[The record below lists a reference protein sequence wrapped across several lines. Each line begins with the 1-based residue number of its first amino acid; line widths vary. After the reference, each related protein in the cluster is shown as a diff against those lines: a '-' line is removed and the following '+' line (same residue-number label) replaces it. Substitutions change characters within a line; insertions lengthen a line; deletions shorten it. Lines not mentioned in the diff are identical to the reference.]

1 MSYYL
6 SVLKDS
12 PSGFWKLDESFGS
25 IAYDSSGCGN
35 NGAYIGTISNT
46 PMPIV
51 SGGSHSTKITDTN
64 YLQFEISKN
73 FWGIDVSG
81 GFGTTKTSDN
91 DFSLEVWFH
100 PKNLTNLTPI
110 LADTSGI
117 GIYWDN
123 GNILFKLENE
133 EIYYSVPNPQRVLH
147 VVAVYSVNS
156 ISLYLNGELVKS
168 KSVSRINFTNES
180 LSFNCGPAE
189 TNKYFIIDAPAIY
202 RYSLNLNSII
212 NHYNNFI
219 SNTESNI
226 VLPDSGEIFKASEKH
241 QNINTTVSFPAQL
254 DWQYHIDDNI
264 LYRESTNSLYLSPSS
279 TQGQFIKVISFPL
292 WKNYVS
298 SKIEWLSSNGVSID
312 VSVDGENGAWQAC
325 ENGKA
330 LPGFSQGS
338 NFSNNKV
345 LYFRVTFESSDSNK
359 YVPELYYMKIHFYD
373 EKILFAH
380 GGGSKISVSQ
390 PNSGSSWEISIS
402 NSNTN
407 ILLRESDNGIITSDS
422 AFYVDTLKDI
432 QSLEMIFSPKS
443 LSSGYLFYN
452 KTGGTESYISWSA
465 NGTITKSNISGLYIN
480 GQDITSETNI
490 EEHLYIDEPN
500 YILIKTSSEITGEI
514 WLNGKQDGGNRS
526 GVLDDN
532 MYQNIAIY
540 ESSSI
545 DHLKHYNLY
554 IGKDVIEA
562 NDSVIEIT
570 EEAVKTYSR
579 DRVLLNNL

>member
-6 SVLKDS
+6 SVIKDN
-12 PSGFWKLDESFGS
+12 PSGFWKLDEISGTV
-25 IAYDSSGCGN
+25 AYDSSGCGN
-35 NGAYIGTISNT
+35 HGSYMGSVLNT
-46 PMPIV
+46 SMPIV
-51 SGGSHSTKITDTN
+51 SGGSSATKITDSD
-64 YLQFEISKN
+64 YLEFSVTKD
-73 FWGIDVSG
+73 FSGVGGIG
-81 GFGTTKTSDN
+81 GFGTVKTSDN

-100 PKNLTNLTPI
+100 PKNLTTLTPI
-110 LADTSGI
+110 LADSSGL

-123 GNILFKLENE
+123 GNIVFKLENQ
-133 EIYYSVPNPQRVLH
+133 EIYYSVPNPNRSLH
-147 VVAVYSVNS
+147 VVAVYSVKS
-156 ISLYLNGELVKS
+156 MSLYLNGTLVAS
-168 KSVSRINFTNES
+168 KSISKINFTNES
-180 LSFNCGPAE
+180 LLFSCGP
-189 TNKYFIIDAPAIY
+189 TDINKHFIVDAPAIY
-202 RYSLNLNSII
+202 RYSLSPNKIL

-226 VLPDSGEIFKASEKH
+226 VLPDSGEIFKASEMY
-241 QNINTTVSFPAQL
+241 QNINTTISFPALL
-254 DWQYHIDDNI
+254 DWQYHTDDNI
-264 LYRESTNSLYLSPSS
+264 LYREYTNSLYLSPSS
-279 TQGQFIKVISFPL
+279 NYGEFIKVISLPH
-292 WKNYVS
+292 WKNFVS
-298 SKIEWLSSNGVSID
+298 SKLEMLASNGVSIHISTD
-312 VSVDGENGAWQAC
+312 NQSTWQEC

-338 NFSNNKV
+338 NFSSSKV
-345 LYFRVTFESSDSNK
+345 IAIKVKFESNDSEK
-359 YVPELYYMKIHFYD
+359 YVPELYYIKIHFYD
-373 EKILFAH
+373 DKKLSAH
-380 GGGSKISVSQ
+380 GGGSIISTSQ

-490 EEHLYIDEPN
+490 EEYLYIDEPN

-554 IGKDVIEA
+554 IGKDIIEA

>member
-12 PSGFWKLDESFGS
+12 PSGFWKLDESSGF

-64 YLQFEISKN
+64 YLQFEINKD
-73 FWGIDVSG
+73 FRGIDISG

-490 EEHLYIDEPN
+490 EEYLYIDEPN

-514 WLNGKQDGGNRS
+514 WLNGKQDGGDRS

>member
-12 PSGFWKLDESFGS
+12 PSGFWKLDESSGS

-35 NGAYIGTISNT
+35 NGTYVGTVLNT

-51 SGGSHSTKITDTN
+51 SGGSHSTKITDTS
-64 YLQFEISKN
+64 YLQFEINKD
-73 FWGIDVSG
+73 FRGINVSG
-81 GFGTTKTSDN
+81 GFGTNKTSDN
-91 DFSLEVWFH
+91 DFSLEVWLH

-133 EIYYSVPNPQRVLH
+133 EIYYSVPNPQRALH
-147 VVAVYSVNS
+147 IVAVYAVNS
-156 ISLYLNGELVKS
+156 MSLYLNGELVKS

-189 TNKYFIIDAPAIY
+189 TNKYFIVDAPAIY

-212 NHYNNFI
+212 NHYNNFF

-254 DWQYHIDDNI
+254 DWQYHVDDNI

-312 VSVDGENGAWQAC
+312 ISVDGEDGPWQSC

-338 NFSNNKV
+338 NFLNNKV
-345 LYFRVTFESSDSNK
+345 LSIRVTFESNDSNK
-359 YVPELYYMKIHFYD
+359 YVPELYYIKIHFYD
-373 EKILFAH
+373 EKSLFAH
-380 GGGSKISVSQ
+380 GGGSKIFVSQ
-390 PNSGSSWEISIS
+390 PNIGSSWEIAIS
-402 NSNTN
+402 NQNTN
-407 ILLRESDNGIITSDS
+407 VLLREKDNGIVPDNST
-422 AFYVDTLKDI
+422 FYIDTLKNVKC
-432 QSLEMIFSPKS
+432 LEMILSPKS

-452 KTGGTESYISWSA
+452 KTNGTESYISWE
-465 NGTITKSNISGLYIN
+465 NDGTITKSNISNLYIN
-480 GQDITSETNI
+480 GQDITSQVSI
-490 EEHLYIDEPN
+490 SDFLYIDEPN
-500 YILIKTSSEITGEI
+500 YILIKTSYGMSGQI
-514 WLNGKQDGGNRS
+514 WINGKQDEGNRS
-526 GVLDDN
+526 GVLDNN

-540 ESSSI
+540 ESESI

-554 IGKDVIEA
+554 IGKDTIEA

>member
-12 PSGFWKLDESFGS
+12 PSGFWKLDESSGF

-64 YLQFEISKN
+64 YLQFEINKD
-73 FWGIDVSG
+73 FRGIDISG

-402 NSNTN
+402 NLNTN

-452 KTGGTESYISWSA
+452 KTGGTESYISWNA

-490 EEHLYIDEPN
+490 EEYLYIDEPN

-514 WLNGKQDGGNRS
+514 WLNGKQDGGDRS

-554 IGKDVIEA
+554 IGKDIIEA

>member
-6 SVLKDS
+6 SVIKDN
-12 PSGFWKLDESFGS
+12 PSGFWKLDEISGTV
-25 IAYDSSGCGN
+25 AYDSSGCGN
-35 NGAYIGTISNT
+35 HGSYMGSVLNT
-46 PMPIV
+46 SMPIV
-51 SGGSHSTKITDTN
+51 SGGSSATKITDSD
-64 YLQFEISKN
+64 YLEFSVTKD
-73 FWGIDVSG
+73 FSGVGGIG
-81 GFGTTKTSDN
+81 GFGTVKTSDN

-100 PKNLTNLTPI
+100 PKNLTTLTPI
-110 LADTSGI
+110 LADSSGL

-123 GNILFKLENE
+123 GNIVFKLENQ
-133 EIYYSVPNPQRVLH
+133 EIYYSVPNPNRSLH
-147 VVAVYSVNS
+147 VVAVYSVKS
-156 ISLYLNGELVKS
+156 MSLYLNGTLVAS
-168 KSVSRINFTNES
+168 KSISKINFTNES
-180 LSFNCGPAE
+180 LLFSCGP
-189 TNKYFIIDAPAIY
+189 TDINKHFIVDAPAIY
-202 RYSLNLNSII
+202 RYSLSPNKIL

-226 VLPDSGEIFKASEKH
+226 VLPDSGEIFKASEMY
-241 QNINTTVSFPAQL
+241 QNINTTISFPALL
-254 DWQYHIDDNI
+254 DWQYHTDDNI
-264 LYRESTNSLYLSPSS
+264 LYREYTNSLYLSPSS
-279 TQGQFIKVISFPL
+279 NYGEFIKVISLPH
-292 WKNYVS
+292 WKNFVS
-298 SKIEWLSSNGVSID
+298 SKLEMLASNGVSIHISTD
-312 VSVDGENGAWQAC
+312 NQSTWQEC

-338 NFSNNKV
+338 NFSSSKV
-345 LYFRVTFESSDSNK
+345 IAIKVKFESNDSEK
-359 YVPELYYMKIHFYD
+359 YVPELYYIKIHFYD
-373 EKILFAH
+373 DKKLSAH
-380 GGGSKISVSQ
+380 GGGSIISTSQ

-490 EEHLYIDEPN
+490 EEYLYIDEPN

>member
-6 SVLKDS
+6 SVIKDN
-12 PSGFWKLDESFGS
+12 PSGFWKLDEISGTV
-25 IAYDSSGCGN
+25 AYDSSGCGN
-35 NGAYIGTISNT
+35 HGSYMGSVLNT
-46 PMPIV
+46 SMPIV
-51 SGGSHSTKITDTN
+51 SGGSSATKITDSD
-64 YLQFEISKN
+64 YLEFSVTKD
-73 FWGIDVSG
+73 FSGVGGIG
-81 GFGTTKTSDN
+81 GFGTVKTSDN

-100 PKNLTNLTPI
+100 PKNLTTLTPI
-110 LADTSGI
+110 LADSSGL

-123 GNILFKLENE
+123 GNIVFKLENQ
-133 EIYYSVPNPQRVLH
+133 EIYYSVPNPNRSLH
-147 VVAVYSVNS
+147 VVAVYSVKS
-156 ISLYLNGELVKS
+156 MSLYLNGTLVAS
-168 KSVSRINFTNES
+168 KSISKINFTNES
-180 LSFNCGPAE
+180 LLFSCGP
-189 TNKYFIIDAPAIY
+189 TDINKHFIVDAPAIY
-202 RYSLNLNSII
+202 RYSLSPNKIL

-226 VLPDSGEIFKASEKH
+226 VLPDSGEIFKASEMY
-241 QNINTTVSFPAQL
+241 QNINTTISFPALL
-254 DWQYHIDDNI
+254 DWQYHTDDNI
-264 LYRESTNSLYLSPSS
+264 LYREYTNSLYLSPSS
-279 TQGQFIKVISFPL
+279 NYGEFIKVISLPH
-292 WKNYVS
+292 WKNFVS
-298 SKIEWLSSNGVSID
+298 SKLEMLASNGVSIHISTD
-312 VSVDGENGAWQAC
+312 NQSTWQEC

-338 NFSNNKV
+338 NFSSSKV
-345 LYFRVTFESSDSNK
+345 IAIKVKFESNDSEK
-359 YVPELYYMKIHFYD
+359 YVPELYYIKIHFYD
-373 EKILFAH
+373 DKKLSAH
-380 GGGSKISVSQ
+380 GGGSIISTSQ
-390 PNSGSSWEISIS
+390 PNLGSSWEISIS

-490 EEHLYIDEPN
+490 EEYLYIDEPN

>member
-6 SVLKDS
+6 SVIKDN
-12 PSGFWKLDESFGS
+12 PSGFWKLDEISGTV
-25 IAYDSSGCGN
+25 AYDSSGCGN
-35 NGAYIGTISNT
+35 HGSYMGSVLNT
-46 PMPIV
+46 SMPIV
-51 SGGSHSTKITDTN
+51 SGGSSATKITDSD
-64 YLQFEISKN
+64 YLEFSVTKD
-73 FWGIDVSG
+73 FSGVGGIG
-81 GFGTTKTSDN
+81 GFGTVKTSDN

-100 PKNLTNLTPI
+100 PKNLTTLTPI
-110 LADTSGI
+110 LADSSGL

-123 GNILFKLENE
+123 GNIVFKLENQ
-133 EIYYSVPNPQRVLH
+133 EIYYSVPNPNRSLH
-147 VVAVYSVNS
+147 VVAVYSVKS
-156 ISLYLNGELVKS
+156 MSLYLNGTLVAS
-168 KSVSRINFTNES
+168 KSISKINFTNES
-180 LSFNCGPAE
+180 LLFICGP
-189 TNKYFIIDAPAIY
+189 TDINKHFIVDAPAIY
-202 RYSLNLNSII
+202 RYSLSPNKIL

-219 SNTESNI
+219 ANTESNI
-226 VLPDSGEIFKASEKH
+226 VLPDSGEIFKASEMY
-241 QNINTTVSFPAQL
+241 QNINTTISFPALL
-254 DWQYHIDDNI
+254 DWQYHTDDNI
-264 LYRESTNSLYLSPSS
+264 LYREYTNSLYLSPSS
-279 TQGQFIKVISFPL
+279 NYGEFIKVISLPH
-292 WKNYVS
+292 WKNFVS
-298 SKIEWLSSNGVSID
+298 SKLEMLASNGVSIHISTD
-312 VSVDGENGAWQAC
+312 NQSTWQEC

-338 NFSNNKV
+338 NFSSSKV
-345 LYFRVTFESSDSNK
+345 IAIKVKFESNDSEK
-359 YVPELYYMKIHFYD
+359 YVPELYYIKIHFYD
-373 EKILFAH
+373 DKKLSAH
-380 GGGSKISVSQ
+380 GGGSIISTSQ

-490 EEHLYIDEPN
+490 EEYLYIDEPN

-554 IGKDVIEA
+554 IGKDIIEA

>member
-6 SVLKDS
+6 SVIKDN
-12 PSGFWKLDESFGS
+12 PSGFWKLDEISGTV
-25 IAYDSSGCGN
+25 AYDSSGCGN
-35 NGAYIGTISNT
+35 HGSYMGSVLNT
-46 PMPIV
+46 SMPIV
-51 SGGSHSTKITDTN
+51 SGGSSATKITDSD
-64 YLQFEISKN
+64 YLEFSVTKD
-73 FWGIDVSG
+73 FSGVGGIG
-81 GFGTTKTSDN
+81 GFGTVKTSDN

-100 PKNLTNLTPI
+100 PKNLTTLTPI
-110 LADTSGI
+110 LADSSGL

-123 GNILFKLENE
+123 GNIVFKLENQ
-133 EIYYSVPNPQRVLH
+133 EIYYSVPNPNRSLH
-147 VVAVYSVNS
+147 VVAIYSVKS
-156 ISLYLNGELVKS
+156 MSLYLNGTLVAS
-168 KSVSRINFTNES
+168 KSISKINFTNES
-180 LSFNCGPAE
+180 LLFSCGP
-189 TNKYFIIDAPAIY
+189 TDINKHFIIDAPAIY
-202 RYSLNLNSII
+202 RYSLSPNKIL

-219 SNTESNI
+219 ANTESNI
-226 VLPDSGEIFKASEKH
+226 VLPDSGEIFKASEMY
-241 QNINTTVSFPAQL
+241 QNINTTISFPALL
-254 DWQYHIDDNI
+254 DWQYHTDDNI
-264 LYRESTNSLYLSPSS
+264 LYREYTNSLYLSPSS
-279 TQGQFIKVISFPL
+279 SYGEFIKVISLPH
-292 WKNYVS
+292 WKNFVS
-298 SKIEWLSSNGVSID
+298 SKLEMLASNGVSIHISTD
-312 VSVDGENGAWQAC
+312 NQSTWQEC

-338 NFSNNKV
+338 NFSSSKV
-345 LYFRVTFESSDSNK
+345 IAIKVKFESNDSEK
-359 YVPELYYMKIHFYD
+359 YVPELYYIKIHFYD
-373 EKILFAH
+373 DKKLSAH
-380 GGGSKISVSQ
+380 GGGSIISTSQ

-490 EEHLYIDEPN
+490 EEYLYIDEPN

>member
-1 MSYYL
+1 MG
-6 SVLKDS
+6 SVL
-12 PSGFWKLDESFGS
+12 
-25 IAYDSSGCGN
+25 
-35 NGAYIGTISNT
+35 NT
-46 PMPIV
+46 SMPIV
-51 SGGSHSTKITDTN
+51 SGGSSATKITDSD
-64 YLQFEISKN
+64 YLEFSVTKD
-73 FWGIDVSG
+73 FSGVGGIG
-81 GFGTTKTSDN
+81 GFGTVKTSDN

-100 PKNLTNLTPI
+100 PKNLTTLTPI
-110 LADTSGI
+110 LADSSGL

-123 GNILFKLENE
+123 GNIVFKLENQ
-133 EIYYSVPNPQRVLH
+133 EIYYSVPNPNRSLH
-147 VVAVYSVNS
+147 VVAVYSVKS
-156 ISLYLNGELVKS
+156 MSLYLNGTLVAS
-168 KSVSRINFTNES
+168 KSISKINFTNES
-180 LSFNCGPAE
+180 LLFSCGP
-189 TNKYFIIDAPAIY
+189 TDINKHFIVDAPAIY
-202 RYSLNLNSII
+202 RYSLSPNKIL

-226 VLPDSGEIFKASEKH
+226 VLPDSGEIFKASEMY
-241 QNINTTVSFPAQL
+241 QNINTTISFPALL
-254 DWQYHIDDNI
+254 DWQYHTDDNI
-264 LYRESTNSLYLSPSS
+264 LYREYTNSLYLSPSS
-279 TQGQFIKVISFPL
+279 NYGEFIKVISLPH
-292 WKNYVS
+292 WKNFVS
-298 SKIEWLSSNGVSID
+298 SKLEMLASNGVSIHISTD
-312 VSVDGENGAWQAC
+312 NQSTWQEC

-338 NFSNNKV
+338 NFSSSKV
-345 LYFRVTFESSDSNK
+345 IAIKVKFESNDSEK
-359 YVPELYYMKIHFYD
+359 YVPELYYIKIHFYD
-373 EKILFAH
+373 DKKLSAH
-380 GGGSKISVSQ
+380 GGGSIISTSQ

-490 EEHLYIDEPN
+490 EEYLYIDEPN

>member
-554 IGKDVIEA
+554 IGKDIIEA